1 MVFLLRSATA
11 TALPSFHSRADCLGF
26 PISDTLALF
35 LDSIAVVAVALL
47 VLYLFVFVFF
57 PFSSLRV
64 GGLCFR
70 ETIVGTMGSVKRRG
84 GNTRPAGVE
93 TRRGELEVVGFRC
106 RFFDDDAMA
115 DFVNSGHGLQSWN
128 GDENNLMVD
137 RFDVRHLLSDA
148 SVLRRRRSRAPS
160 PDVSDQEL
168 DFERYRD
175 LEEAAADG
183 VLDNSLFDEGMIP
196 FLHFVCC
203 LWIFSTLYRILFW
216 YCKPW

>member
-1 MVFLLRSATA
+1 MSSTKRHCHRLSK
-11 TALPSFHSRADCLGF
+11 LPCTRCLPRVPYLSHARTLSRLYCSGCGSSSDSVSVGYFSFS
-26 PISDTLALF
+26 
-35 LDSIAVVAVALL
+35 
-47 VLYLFVFVFF
+47 
-57 PFSSLRV
+57 FSSLRV
-64 GGLCFR
+64 GGLWFR
-70 ETIVGTMGSVKRRG
+70 ETIVGTMGTVKRRG

-183 VLDNSLFDEGMIP
+183 VLDNSLLDEGMIP

-203 LWIFSTLYRILFW
+203 LWIFFTLYRVLFW
-216 YCKPW
+216 CCKPW

>member
-1 MVFLLRSATA
+1 M
-11 TALPSFHSRADCLGF
+11 
-26 PISDTLALF
+26 
-35 LDSIAVVAVALL
+35 VAVALL
-47 VLYLFVFVFF
+47 ILYPLVFF
-57 PFSSLRV
+57 YFAW
-64 GGLCFR
+64 GFCGFAK
-70 ETIVGTMGSVKRRG
+70 TIVGTMGSVKRRG

-175 LEEAAADG
+175 LEEAAAADG
-183 VLDNSLFDEGMIP
+183 VLDNSLLDEGMIP
-196 FLHFVCC
+196 FLHFECC
-203 LWIFSTLYRILFW
+203 LWIFSRCNEFCFGIANPGRILFS
-216 YCKPW
+216 PVLNIASSPSV

>member
-1 MVFLLRSATA
+1 
-11 TALPSFHSRADCLGF
+11 
-26 PISDTLALF
+26 
-35 LDSIAVVAVALL
+35 
-47 VLYLFVFVFF
+47 
-57 PFSSLRV
+57 
-64 GGLCFR
+64 
-70 ETIVGTMGSVKRRG
+70 VGTMGTVKRRG

-183 VLDNSLFDEGMIP
+183 VLDNSLLDEGMIP

-203 LWIFSTLYRILFW
+203 LWIFFTLYRVLFW
-216 YCKPW
+216 CCKPW

>member
-1 MVFLLRSATA
+1 MNERFGVVVVCLLRSAIA
-11 TALPSFHSRADCLGF
+11 TAFPSFHARAACLGF
-26 PISDTLALF
+26 PISDTPALF

-47 VLYLFVFVFF
+47 ILYPLVFF
-57 PFSSLRV
+57 YFAWGV
-64 GGLCFR
+64 CGFAK
-70 ETIVGTMGSVKRRG
+70 TIVGTMGSVKRRG

-175 LEEAAADG
+175 LEEAAAADG
-183 VLDNSLFDEGMIP
+183 VLDNSLLDEGMIP
-196 FLHFVCC
+196 FLHFECS
-203 LWIFSTLYRILFW
+203 LWIFFTL
-216 YCKPW
+216 